1 MNAEQKEATHG
12 KARVLIVGY
21 GNEMRGDDG
30 LGRVAARHLDR
41 SLAGEAGID
50 VLDVHQLTPDLA
62 EKLQAY
68 ERVIFVDACAGEQA
82 GQFYEQAVVPLER
95 LSQPF
100 SHYVSPGEL
109 LAITSALYGAR
120 PHAILLGITAGS
132 FDVGKGLSAT
142 VRAALPDLLA
152 RVRACSGV

>member
-12 KARVLIVGY
+12 QARVLIVGY
-21 GNEMRGDDG
+21 GNEMRGDDA
-30 LGRVAARHLDR
+30 LGRVAARHLAC

-68 ERVIFVDACAGEQA
+68 ERVIFVDACAGEEA
-82 GQFYEQAVVPLER
+82 GQLYEQAVAPLDR

-109 LAITSALYGAR
+109 LAITAALYGAR
-120 PHAILLGITAGS
+120 PQAYLLGIIGGS
-132 FDVGKGLSAT
+132 FDVGNGLSSA
-142 VRAALPDLLA
+142 VSAALPRLLA
-152 RVRACSGV
+152 RVRACAGV